1 MSIDRELAEKV
12 MGWHEEMY
20 SWRQRGWFDDE
31 NIWQVNVV
39 DWHPSTDIS
48 QAFQVVEKMGDG
60 VWWLNIKKSS
70 DGYYVEIRKNRAVA
84 SGWAE
89 SDTLEMAIC
98 LAVLEAKGG

>member
-1 MSIDRELAEKV
+1 MSIDREMAEKV
-12 MGWHEEMY
+12 MGWRYSHGMY
-20 SWRQRGWFDDE
+20 FIDAGT
-31 NIWQVNVV
+31 NKAKYINVS

-60 VWWLNIKKSS
+60 VWQLTIKKSF
-70 DGYYVEIRKNRAVA
+70 DGYYVEIRKNRDVA

-98 LAVLEAKGG
+98 LALLETKGGR